1 MHIWSCYPLV
11 TNIPRVRID
20 WLSSGMS
27 ALTITGSSDQCAVE
41 SILHH
46 EKAGLPVSWNS
57 HVILERSLIS
67 VPLMEFLR
75 GLSMVTLLDIPNSIF
90 LPSSSFFVAL
100 DDHYN
105 EKLPSHG
112 TWKRAQ
118 WGLRGSMAWQVRVP
132 EEFHWWEEGWD
143 HVHCLPER
151 PRLI

>member
-1 MHIWSCYPLV
+1 
-11 TNIPRVRID
+11 
-20 WLSSGMS
+20 
-27 ALTITGSSDQCAVE
+27 
-41 SILHH
+41 
-46 EKAGLPVSWNS
+46 
-57 HVILERSLIS
+57 
-67 VPLMEFLR
+67 
-75 GLSMVTLLDIPNSIF
+75 MVTLLDIPNSIF

-112 TWKRAQ
+112 TWKRA
-118 WGLRGSMAWQVRVP
+118 WQVRVP